1 MRSEIIVDNSQVVK
15 ELNTFLEGNYMAILS
30 YERYIQHVADPDVKK
45 VLQDIQQEHKQ
56 HAIKVAERIQNLGG
70 VPADDAGIQGG
81 MVEFMNR
88 FKKATDDPNFILQDA
103 LKGEEKGIHI
113 SEKMVRGDLDPES
126 LTLVKEILNEDR
138 NHLDQLNHYVH

>member
-1 MRSEIIVDNSQVVK
+1 MDNSQVVK

-103 LKGEEKGIHI
+103 LKGEEKGIQI

-138 NHLDQLNHYVH
+138 SHLDQLNHYVH

>member
-1 MRSEIIVDNSQVVK
+1 MDNSQVVK
-15 ELNTFLEGNYMAILS
+15 ELNAFLEGNYMAILS
-30 YERYIQHVADPDVKK
+30 YERYIQHVADPDIKK
-45 VLQDIQQEHKQ
+45 VLQEIQQEHKQ
-56 HAIKVAERIQNLGG
+56 HAIQVAERIQNLGG

-103 LKGEEKGIHI
+103 LKGEEKGIQI
-113 SEKMVRGDLDPES
+113 SENMVRGDLDPES

>member
-1 MRSEIIVDNSQVVK
+1 MDNSQVVK

>member
-1 MRSEIIVDNSQVVK
+1 MDNSQVVK
-15 ELNTFLEGNYMAILS
+15 ELNAFLEGNYMAILS

-70 VPADDAGIQGG
+70 VPADDVGIQGG

-138 NHLDQLNHYVH
+138 NHLDQLNRYVH

>member
-1 MRSEIIVDNSQVVK
+1 MDNSQVVK

-103 LKGEEKGIHI
+103 LKGEEKGIQI

-138 NHLDQLNHYVH
+138 NHLDQLNHHVH